1 MAYTQKV
8 RTVTEK
14 KRVWERKSAVG
25 KKKKEQ
31 IDDFVTRQTLAAA
44 SKLTLKKYRCLL
56 SQHTQYILKKKKK
69 VPNKALSQIS
79 KHLGKYCLVY

>member
-25 KKKKEQ
+25 KKKKTA
-31 IDDFVTRQTLAAA
+31 D
-44 SKLTLKKYRCLL
+44 
-56 SQHTQYILKKKKK
+56 
-69 VPNKALSQIS
+69 
-79 KHLGKYCLVY
+79 